1 MKYTITM
8 FSDFLWPYCHIGK
21 GVVEQLKKDYDI
33 EIIHKGFEIHPEV
46 PEDGMLLTDYFP
58 NANQMFGQLKSMGQ
72 PYGVKFN
79 HLTMMP
85 NTNRALQVAEYAKE
99 VDKSI
104 EFNTAMYKATFEDDI
119 NISDV
124 NEIKKIAS
132 SVGITSKEV
141 DTIFENNH
149 YRKILEDNKTYCR
162 NNNITSVPTFIVNDQ
177 VAVVGAQGPE
187 SFKNIF
193 EKLKSG
199 KMMF

>member
-21 GVVEQLKKDYDI
+21 GIVEELKKDYDI

-46 PEDGMLLTDYFP
+46 PEEGMLLTDYFP
-58 NANQMFGQLKSMGQ
+58 NANQMFGQLKAMGQ

-85 NTNRALQVAEYAKE
+85 NTNRALQVAEYAKT
-99 VDKSI
+99 VGKSNDY
-104 EFNTAMYKATFEDDI
+104 NTAMYKATFEDDV
-119 NISDV
+119 NISDIK
-124 NEIKKIAS
+124 EIKKIAS
-132 SVGITSKEV
+132 SVGISSDEV
-141 DTIFENNH
+141 DTIFDNND
-149 YRKILEDNKTYCR
+149 YKKILEDNKVYCR

-187 SFKNIF
+187 NFKNIF
-193 EKLKSG
+193 KKLESG
-199 KMMF
+199 SVMF